1 MAVDQSSLDLIAT
14 IQKYGGRVQRVAS
27 TEGGEWK
34 GPCPKCGGTDR
45 FTVQPEYGSNGG
57 RWSCRQCS
65 PQWGDTVGFVQF
77 VNDIGF
83 VDACKELSIQLEFKS
98 DGNKATPPVDLAK
111 APESAP
117 PKPSKRIYQDLAD
130 YARKHGVE
138 PHVFT
143 AWGWKDGT
151 HNNRPCIFIPGH
163 DDGIDRIRFVD
174 KPKAEFRP
182 VKEGRRRCLYGWE
195 RALAMTG
202 EGRALVLCNGQPSV
216 VMAQHYN
223 IPAIAQTDGENAL
236 EPHTLDQL
244 VAELKNGR
252 KLIIA
257 LDGDEPG
264 RKATEKIK
272 AQLMAYDVAVVD
284 FGGVAGYD
292 LGDFAAQ
299 HKDKTY
305 AMLQALMRTSKQEAV
320 QVNDLGAMSQ
330 GLDDFLDH
338 DVCDDSGILS
348 PFKSFHNLGGFA
360 FIMPTG
366 FMTAI
371 VAMSG
376 GGKTTFQETMAQHWL
391 KTDHDILWYSP
402 EWGHQALYWR
412 MIQRN
417 GGATT
422 DQLRAHALYLS
433 DLKSNR
439 WPNSGTPIDRTSPAY
454 AKTRIIN
461 RQIREWPGNLH
472 CFKEVKF
479 TEDILNR
486 MRDRLHLL
494 RRDGRRVPVAFFDY
508 LQLMRTKEETPNRT
522 AYENMINLIKSWSSD
537 HAIHSIVGVQIP
549 MATGRMK
556 NHVLGKYDMHY
567 CPPNVFNLIVTL
579 NILEDETGKTN
590 RAIVNIAKNNEG
602 QEGRIPMTTNFRYL
616 AWEDKP
622 WAMNEHS

>member
-1 MAVDQSSLDLIAT
+1 MLAERLPFTEAC
-14 IQKYGGRVQRVAS
+14 QKLGITLPDNGNSANGKAPVNLAAR
-27 TEGGEWK
+27 
-34 GPCPKCGGTDR
+34 
-45 FTVQPEYGSNGG
+45 PE
-57 RWSCRQCS
+57 
-65 PQWGDTVGFVQF
+65 
-77 VNDIGF
+77 
-83 VDACKELSIQLEFKS
+83 ELS
-98 DGNKATPPVDLAK
+98 PVA
-111 APESAP
+111 APRVD
-117 PKPSKRIYQDLAD
+117 KPSKRIYENLAD

-138 PHVFT
+138 PHVFEG
-143 AWGWKDGT
+143 WGWRDGM
-151 HNNRPCIFIPGH
+151 HNNCPCIFIPGH
-163 DDGIDRIRFVD
+163 DDGIDRVRFID
-174 KPKAEFRP
+174 TAKAEFRP
-182 VKEGRRRCLYGWE
+182 VKEGRQRCLYGWE
-195 RALAMTG
+195 RALAMTAQ
-202 EGRALVLCNGQPSV
+202 GRALVLCNGQPSV
-216 VMAQHYN
+216 VVAQHYS

-236 EPHTLDQL
+236 EQHALDQL
-244 VAELKNGR
+244 VAELKGGR

-257 LDGDEPG
+257 LDGDEAG

-272 AQLMAYDVAVVD
+272 AQLIAYDVAVVD

-299 HKDKTY
+299 HKDNTY
-305 AMLQALMRTSKQEAV
+305 AMLQSLMRTSRQEAV

-338 DVCDDSGILS
+338 DVCGDSGILS
-348 PFKSFHNLGGFA
+348 PFKSFHDLGGFA
-360 FIMPTG
+360 FIMPVG

-391 KTDHDILWYSP
+391 RAGHDILWYSP
-402 EWGHQALYWR
+402 EWGHQSLYWR

-433 DLKSNR
+433 DLRSNR
-439 WPNSGTPIDRTSPAY
+439 QPNLGIPLDRTSPVY

-461 RQIREWPGNLH
+461 HQIREWAGNLH

-479 TEDILNR
+479 TEDILDR
-486 MRDRLHLL
+486 MRNRLHLL

-522 AYENMINLIKSWSSD
+522 AYENMVNLIKSWSSD
-537 HAIHSIVGVQIP
+537 NAIHPIVGVQIP
-549 MATGRMK
+549 MATGRLK

-567 CPPNVFNLIVTL
+567 CPPNAFNLIVTL

-590 RAIVNIAKNNEG
+590 RAIVNVAKNNEG
-602 QEGRIPMTTNFRYL
+602 QEGRIPMTTNFRHL
-616 AWEDKP
+616 AWLDKP
-622 WAMNEHS
+622 WTVAE